1 MKQYYALILISFYAI
16 CASPIFSKQVTQVQ
30 KNEKQ
35 PSAAVEVLS
44 DEQQDL
50 KSIQDKLVEDAE
62 RNWTSYPAFDY
73 KDVQGSIE
81 ILDKLVVGATLNLD
95 SGIKVFAR
103 KTTRDMHVL
112 LPILDTYPRIAQ
124 KMNQEKLEQLRA
136 LVK

>member
-1 MKQYYALILISFYAI
+1 MKRSCAVILVVFCAI
-16 CASPIFSKQVTQVQ
+16 NTSLVLSDKVTQVQ
-30 KNEKQ
+30 KKEKQ

-103 KTTRDMHVL
+103 KTTRDMQVF